1 MGHENTQ
8 GFHLI
13 NSTMCPNCQGNRTP
27 LVASWVRKHP
37 IFFPISH
44 FTKDS
49 KWHLHRKG
57 KERGKSSTK
66 GFFRHSSARKRHLWL
81 QGQGQYLRGLSHVF
95 FPLSRAAWNCPW
107 GLISCSPLKAALVP
121 SGFSIPATSQGCLDY
136 SAAKHKIALNPQKQK
151 RKKTASS
158 SVSLLSDSKRKDEFW
173 PVPSAIRKLSVYRYA
188 RPLNTVPRH
197 CYLRS
202 LCFRTVQLI
211 FFLKRCPKYQALRVW
226 FCVGPHS

>member
-1 MGHENTQ
+1 MFQLQ
-8 GFHLI
+8 G
-13 NSTMCPNCQGNRTP
+13 QQDTP
-27 LVASWVRKHP
+27 GCFLSEEAPH
-37 IFFPISH
+37 FFPLFLTLQRIQSDIYTGRGI
-44 FTKDS
+44 FIQKDIYT
-49 KWHLHRKG
+49 
-57 KERGKSSTK
+57 ERGKSSTK

-81 QGQGQYLRGLSHVF
+81 QGQGQYLHGLSHVF
-95 FPLSRAAWNCPW
+95 FPLSREAWNCPW

-197 CYLRS
+197 CYLQS

-211 FFLKRCPKYQALRVW
+211 FFFKKDAPNIKL
-226 FCVGPHS
+226 

>member
-13 NSTMCPNCQGNRTP
+13 NSTLCSNCKGNRTP

-37 IFFPISH
+37 IFSLFLTLQRIQSDIYTGRGI
-44 FTKDS
+44 FIQKDIYT
-49 KWHLHRKG
+49 
-57 KERGKSSTK
+57 ERGKSSTK

-81 QGQGQYLRGLSHVF
+81 QGQGQYLHGLSHVF
-95 FPLSRAAWNCPW
+95 SPLSRAAWNCPW

-121 SGFSIPATSQGCLDY
+121 SGFSTPATSQGCLDY
-136 SAAKHKIALNPQKQK
+136 SDAKHKIALNPQKQK

-197 CYLRS
+197 CYLQS
-202 LCFRTVQLI
+202 LCFRTV
-211 FFLKRCPKYQALRVW
+211 
-226 FCVGPHS
+226 